1 MNLFVGLAIC
11 VLFVLILLWAT
22 RAAHQTVPVTY
33 NPTNIDPDI
42 AYDPEIQDEIAAG
55 RKIQAIKLYRDVTG
69 CGLKEAKDAIEF
81 LIAHPDYDLREKG
94 KNDAD
99 GLPLDAGVREML
111 RAGRRQDA
119 VQIYQDFTGAD
130 AEDAEAEITRLEW
143 EENHNRSASQR

>member
-1 MNLFVGLAIC
+1 MDLFLSLAVC
-11 VLFVLILLWAT
+11 VLFVFILLWAT
-22 RAAHQTVPVTY
+22 RAGNQMAASSYDPA
-33 NPTNIDPDI
+33 NIDLEI
-42 AYDPEIQDEIAAG
+42 AYDPDIQNEIAAG
-55 RKIQAIKLYRDVTG
+55 RKIQAIKLYHEVTG

-81 LIAHPDYDLREKG
+81 LIANPDYHLRSKG

-111 RAGRRQDA
+111 RAGRREDA

-143 EENHNRSASQR
+143 EENHNRNASQR